1 MRQKCRIFS
10 MTEKITEKKTHKY
23 SATNYLLYLLSK
35 RDYSEK
41 EVRTKLKLKEYGSE
55 EIELAIEKAKEH
67 KWLSDERFC
76 SAFLRYRAQQGIGPR
91 RLKQE
96 LKMKG
101 IADYLITQTL
111 EEAEYEEIIDFFALA
126 ERVFEKKRPKVW
138 DIKAKQKMYRFMIS
152 RGFYQDHFSHLMEMD
167 YNDEEDFYE

>member
-41 EVRTKLKLKEYGSE
+41 EVRTKLKLKEYSSE

-96 LKMKG
+96 L
-101 IADYLITQTL
+101 
-111 EEAEYEEIIDFFALA
+111 
-126 ERVFEKKRPKVW
+126 
-138 DIKAKQKMYRFMIS
+138 
-152 RGFYQDHFSHLMEMD
+152 
-167 YNDEEDFYE
+167 